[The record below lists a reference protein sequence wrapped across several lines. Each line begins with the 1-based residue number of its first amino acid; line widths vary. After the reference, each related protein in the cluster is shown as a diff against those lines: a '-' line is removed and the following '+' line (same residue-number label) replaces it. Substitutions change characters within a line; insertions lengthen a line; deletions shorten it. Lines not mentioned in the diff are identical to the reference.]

1 MSQSEFRF
9 PSVQELDTYTAQRAF
24 DRGWTFPYADATRI
38 RRPPWLDAEDAEEAL
53 ERSAYT
59 DPISVMITFLR
70 IED

>member
-1 MSQSEFRF
+1 MSQLEFRF
-9 PSVQELDTYTAQRAF
+9 PSVQELDAYTAQRAF
-24 DRGWTFPYADATRI
+24 DRGWTFPYA
-38 RRPPWLDAEDAEEAL
+38 PPWLDAEDAEEAL